1 MNLSA
6 KNLRKILSKLLFCF
20 ALTLL
25 LFSFSCRKTEKSD
38 GFDILGSSDETAEA
52 AQIVVEANV
61 DLTKIKILYKENEGK
76 REELKNAIKAD
87 DVKKVREI
95 STEIFQLINEGT
107 GSGKEAIEKIQKAQ
121 EMNINAEYKEY
132 LRLKETSLTEQLKAF
147 EYYHQA
153 ARSLRDNYDPDNKAS
168 REKINQEFKNHS
180 ENYRIIMEK
189 ASDYSKRANDLAKA
203 SAKKQNYK

>member
-1 MNLSA
+1 MNPSV
-6 KNLRKILSKLLFCF
+6 KNLLKI
-20 ALTLL
+20 
-25 LFSFSCRKTEKSD
+25 LFSFSCKKTEKSD

-52 AQIVVEANV
+52 GLIIAEANEY
-61 DLTKIKILYKENEGK
+61 LTKIKVLYMENEGK

-87 DVKKVREI
+87 DTKKVREI
-95 STEIFQLINEGT
+95 STEIFRLINDGT
-107 GSGKEAIEKIQKAQ
+107 GFGKEATEKIQKAQ
-121 EMNINAEYKEY
+121 EMNINAEYREY
-132 LRLKETSLTEQLKAF
+132 LRLKELSLTEQLKAF

-189 ASDYSKRANDLAKA
+189 ASDYSKRANELAKE
-203 SAKKQNYK
+203 STKKQN